1 MEADAREQRG
11 LKLEVPP
18 PRALVAVGRPWC
30 HWHQGRLLLTHRP
43 RSFGGIALQHAHLTW
58 SVKEQLMPRTADE
71 FLNDWTT
78 AYVKSDPRDR
88 GELHEAVAQCLED
101 GERDG
106 LSRDEVMEAAGG
118 NLAKHLQ
125 KAVVGKLT

>member
-1 MEADAREQRG
+1 
-11 LKLEVPP
+11 
-18 PRALVAVGRPWC
+18 
-30 HWHQGRLLLTHRP
+30 
-43 RSFGGIALQHAHLTW
+43 
-58 SVKEQLMPRTADE
+58 MPRTADE
-71 FLNDWTT
+71 FVNDWTA

-88 GELHEAVAQCLED
+88 GELHEAVAQCFED

-125 KAVVGKLT
+125 KAVVDKLT